1 MGQIICLLGKSGT
14 GKDTLFRLALEDR
27 SLGLRPLV
35 PYTTRPRR
43 ANETEGEQ
51 YHFVTEAEMARMEA
65 AGQVVERR
73 SYQTVQGLW
82 HYFTAAPRLDPA
94 ADYLLITTPS
104 DPDDWYLRLARALR
118 DLPKATALSLPPL
131 PLEIGEQATSV
142 REAMLGRAVGV
153 PLVQACGRV
162 AAAPVGAYPPGTA
175 ILFPGERILE
185 GAIAAL
191 CTQRDAGAT
200 LFGLDEGCVP
210 CLVE

>member
-43 ANETEGEQ
+43 SNETEGEQ

-82 HYFTAAPRLDPA
+82 HYFTAASRLDPA

-104 DPDDWYLRLARALR
+104 ALPAILRYFGGERVTAALLAAGDLTRLTRAIRRESREARPNYAEVCRRYLADEADFPDSLREEAAIRIVIDADGTPEHSLEQLRAGLARTR
-118 DLPKATALSLPPL
+118 RP
-131 PLEIGEQATSV
+131 
-142 REAMLGRAVGV
+142 
-153 PLVQACGRV
+153 
-162 AAAPVGAYPPGTA
+162 
-175 ILFPGERILE
+175 
-185 GAIAAL
+185 
-191 CTQRDAGAT
+191 
-200 LFGLDEGCVP
+200 
-210 CLVE
+210 